1 MDMESATLTVRAIN
15 VFDSR
20 QCAALLAL
28 QRASYQVEADLIAYP
43 DLPPLTDT
51 ATSLQRSGET
61 FWGFYVAR
69 DLTGAVSYKIADA
82 TLDIHRMMVHPRFF
96 RRGIASALLGYVQ
109 ERARV
114 AGVTCLIVSTGSAN
128 LPACTLYRRH
138 GFRDTYTE
146 EIVPGLNI
154 THFELLL

>member
-1 MDMESATLTVRAIN
+1 MEDATPAIRAVN
-15 VFDSR
+15 VFDPR

-28 QRASYQVEADLIAYP
+28 QRASYQVEADLVAYP

-51 ATSLQRSGET
+51 TDSLQSSGET
-61 FWGFYVAR
+61 FWGFYVVHELA
-69 DLTGAVSYKIADA
+69 GAISYKIVAA
-82 TLDIHRMMVHPRFF
+82 TLDIHRMMVHPYYF
-96 RRGIASALLGYVQ
+96 RRGIASALLGYVH

-114 AGVTCLIVSTGSAN
+114 AGVTRLIVSTGSAN

-146 EIVPGLNI
+146 EIVPGLSI